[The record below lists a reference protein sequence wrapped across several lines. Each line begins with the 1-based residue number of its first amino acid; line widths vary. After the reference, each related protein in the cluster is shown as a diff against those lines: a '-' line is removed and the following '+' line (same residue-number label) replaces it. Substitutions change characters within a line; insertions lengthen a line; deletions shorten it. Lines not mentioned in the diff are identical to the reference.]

1 MTCQK
6 NNIASLDVME
16 LILENG
22 MSGMGKAIEVLLN
35 QAMEIERTKY
45 LQAEPYERTE
55 ARNGY
60 ANGHKSRGLA
70 TRMGKLELRIPQVR
84 EGNFY
89 PTVLEKGKRSERALC
104 VAAAEM
110 YVSGVSTRKVEKVME
125 ALCGFNISS
134 TEVSRAAQM
143 LDKELEIWRNRP
155 LGKIEYLYLDACYEK
170 VRVSGQVIDCAVL
183 TAIGVGEDGK
193 RDVLGA
199 STLLSEAEVHWR
211 SFLQGLQQRG
221 MHGVKM
227 IISDAHEGLKAAR
240 KAVFPSVPWQRCQ
253 FHLQQNAQNYVTKR
267 SKKEEVG
274 SAIRAVFNAPNIDE
288 AGRLLKMAI
297 SEYEKE
303 MPQLSRWM
311 EENIHEGLT
320 VFSFP
325 ERYWKKIRTS
335 NVVERLNREIRRR
348 TKVVGVFP
356 NVASCERLISAIL
369 VEVSDDWQ
377 TDKAYLDVKQKE

>member
-155 LGKIEYLYLDACYEK
+155 LGKIEYLYLCHDRGGGSTA
-170 VRVSGQVIDCAVL
+170 RV
-183 TAIGVGEDGK
+183 T
-193 RDVLGA
+193 
-199 STLLSEAEVHWR
+199 
-211 SFLQGLQQRG
+211 
-221 MHGVKM
+221 
-227 IISDAHEGLKAAR
+227 
-240 KAVFPSVPWQRCQ
+240 
-253 FHLQQNAQNYVTKR
+253 
-267 SKKEEVG
+267 
-274 SAIRAVFNAPNIDE
+274 
-288 AGRLLKMAI
+288 
-297 SEYEKE
+297 
-303 MPQLSRWM
+303 
-311 EENIHEGLT
+311 
-320 VFSFP
+320 
-325 ERYWKKIRTS
+325 
-335 NVVERLNREIRRR
+335 
-348 TKVVGVFP
+348 
-356 NVASCERLISAIL
+356 
-369 VEVSDDWQ
+369 
-377 TDKAYLDVKQKE
+377 